1 MKKDLKIKLTIFGGI
16 IITLLSGILF
26 SLFIN
31 KYAPEAKFSWNLI
44 GKVPL
49 CNRKPERGICIN
61 GFVLPLCARCS
72 FNFLFVI
79 IGLVV
84 FSFKKPNS
92 FIKNLKVSIFILIL
106 VFLFTPLIVDGVK
119 VYFFNIPSDNIV
131 RMITGGLFGIG
142 LSMLAHKII
151 LLL

>member
-1 MKKDLKIKLTIFGGI
+1 MKKATKRNLI
-16 IITLLSGILF
+16 ILVGVLITLLIE
-26 SLFIN
+26 FIFYLLVN
-31 KYAPEAKFSWNLI
+31 KYAPEAKFSWDLI

-49 CNRKPERGICIN
+49 CNRKPERGIIIN

-79 IGLVV
+79 LGLVF
-84 FSFKKPNS
+84 FSFKKPNT
-92 FIKNLKVSIFILIL
+92 FVRNLKFPVLIL
-106 VFLFTPLIVDGVK
+106 LLFFLFTPLVVDGVK

-131 RMITGGLFGIG
+131 RMITGGLFGLG
-142 LSMLAHKII
+142 LSLLGHKII